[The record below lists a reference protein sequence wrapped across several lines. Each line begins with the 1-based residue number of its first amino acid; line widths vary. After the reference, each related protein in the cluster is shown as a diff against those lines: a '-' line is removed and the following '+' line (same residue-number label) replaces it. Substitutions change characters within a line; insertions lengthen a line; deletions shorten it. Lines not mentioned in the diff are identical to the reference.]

1 MLPFLKMFGEGLTLK
16 MILDATAESGN
27 KSISLGTH
35 HYVQLSESKELEEY
49 DSDKLANLELL
60 MPAGAAVPAS
70 CEIGWKA
77 KCRNLKTVINGY
89 GQTEAGILTLN
100 NNVHALGY
108 VLPGVQL
115 KVYIDN

>member
-1 MLPFLKMFGEGLTLK
+1 

-27 KSISLGTH
+27 KSITLGTH

-49 DSDKLANLELL
+49 DSEKLDKLELL
-60 MPAGAAVPAS
+60 APAGAAVPAS
-70 CEIGWKA
+70 CEIAWKA

-89 GQTEAGILTLN
+89 GQTEAGIMTISDN
-100 NNVHALGY
+100 AQSLGY

-115 KVYIDN
+115 KVYMDNFFLKSPHFSFII